1 MKDLIQKK
9 LEHYRAE
16 TEEDEENA
24 LKEITQ
30 EICLY
35 ALSESGFFDHVL
47 FQGGTCLRIVH
58 GLDRFSEDLD
68 FSLKNPKDF
77 DITPY
82 LEKTANFMKAY
93 GYQIEIAGEA
103 KADNSVQ
110 TRFLKDD
117 SIKKIVTF
125 KHLRDFRKKIN
136 IKVELDINP
145 PYHGGDEVKFLD
157 FPTDYSILC
166 HDMSTLFA
174 GKIHALLCRP
184 FIKGRD
190 WYDFSWYLANKI
202 EPNYKFLSSAL
213 NQLGPWRGTQ
223 VIANQVWLKK
233 SLEEKIKSL
242 EWQKIKNDII
252 PFLKPKKK
260 EEIEKLWSSEFFLMK
275 LDKLL

>member
-9 LEHYRAE
+9 LDQYSAA
-16 TEEDEENA
+16 TEQDEENA

-35 ALSESGFFDHVL
+35 ALSESGFFDHAL
-47 FQGGTCLRIVH
+47 FQEGTCLRIVH
-58 GLDRFSEDLD
+58 GMDRFSEDLD
-68 FSLKNPKDF
+68 FALKEPQTF

-82 LEKTANFMKAY
+82 MEKTATLMKAY
-93 GYQIEIAGEA
+93 GYELEIAGES
-103 KADNSVQ
+103 KADKAVQ

-136 IKVELDINP
+136 IKVELDTNP
-145 PYHGGDEVKFLD
+145 PAYAKDEVKFLD

-166 HDMSTLFA
+166 HDRGTLLA

-184 FIKGRD
+184 YIKGRD
-190 WYDFSWYLANKI
+190 WYDFNWYISNKI
-202 EPNYKFLSSAL
+202 APNYKFLSSAL
-213 NQLGPWRGTQ
+213 NQLGPWKDQGLEVDRE
-223 VIANQVWLKK
+223 WLVK

-242 EWQKIKNDII
+242 EWKKIISDVA
-252 PFLKPKKK
+252 PFLKPEKKA
-260 EEIEKLWSSEFFLMK
+260 EIEKLWSVEFFLMK
-275 LDKLL
+275 VSKLE